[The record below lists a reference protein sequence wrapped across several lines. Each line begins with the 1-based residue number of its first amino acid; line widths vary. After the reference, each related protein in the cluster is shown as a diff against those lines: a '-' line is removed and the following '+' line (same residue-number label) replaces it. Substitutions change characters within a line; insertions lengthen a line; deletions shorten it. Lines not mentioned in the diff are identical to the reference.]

1 MESVTNKA
9 LVIAVGIFIT
19 IAITSGILFVIS
31 AMRNVYEDV
40 YETDISLTSKFSEF
54 DKFDNTQVTGLDIAN
69 ALNKYSQDEY
79 KSYVSFTDFNYNGH
93 DLTNATWWTENDRI
107 TDGTY
112 AQKFQANRT
121 INDNTGKVIITF
133 SKII

>member
-31 AMRNVYEDV
+31 AMKDVYEDV

-54 DKFDNTQVTGLDIAN
+54 DKFDNTEVTGLDIAN

-79 KSYVSFTDFNYNGH
+79 KNYVSFTDFTFREGNL
-93 DLTNATWWTENDRI
+93 DTNAKWWGEKERI

-112 AQKFQANRT
+112 ATKFHAERK
-121 INDNTGKVIITF
+121 IDDNTGKVTITF
-133 SKII
+133 ST

>member
-31 AMRNVYEDV
+31 AMRDVYEDV

-54 DKFDNTQVTGLDIAN
+54 DKFDNTEVTGLDIAN

-79 KSYVSFTDFNYNGH
+79 KNYVSFSYSSGVHNLTDTDFWGNK
-93 DLTNATWWTENDRI
+93 DDRI

-112 AQKFQANRT
+112 ATKFHANR
-121 INDNTGKVIITF
+121 IIDDNTGKVTITF
-133 SKII
+133 SK

>member
-31 AMRNVYEDV
+31 AMRDVYEDV
-40 YETDISLTSKFSEF
+40 YETDISLT
-54 DKFDNTQVTGLDIAN
+54 N

-79 KSYVSFTDFNYNGH
+79 KNYVSFTDFTFKEGNL
-93 DLTNATWWTENDRI
+93 DTNAEWWAEKERI

-112 AQKFQANRT
+112 ATKFHATRT
-121 INDNTGKVIITF
+121 IDDNTGKVTITF
-133 SKII
+133 SK